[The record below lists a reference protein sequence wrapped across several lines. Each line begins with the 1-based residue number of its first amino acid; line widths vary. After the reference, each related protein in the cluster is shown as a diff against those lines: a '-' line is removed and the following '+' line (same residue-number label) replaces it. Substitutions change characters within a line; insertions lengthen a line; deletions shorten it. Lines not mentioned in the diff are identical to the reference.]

1 MIPYANYIKIGL
13 VIIVLLGFFSAGWS
27 VRNRD
32 FMDYKQGVEIA
43 AKEQEAKVESIQ
55 KQHELVTKG
64 ISDEYDAKL
73 AAVRNYY
80 KSTSVWNNNGG
91 SKTSGL
97 SAAPSAADVATAY
110 NLLAEQCA
118 ETTAQTIALQDWV
131 KAQIGIK

>member
-73 AAVRNYY
+73 ALIRQYYSNGVRQPN
-80 KSTSVWNNNGG
+80 SSSV
-91 SKTSGL
+91 SSL
-97 SAAPSAADVATAY
+97 SNTASIANAATAY
-110 NLLAEQCA
+110 NQLASDCAATTLQTVTLQQWVNEQ
-118 ETTAQTIALQDWV
+118 LSV
-131 KAQIGIK
+131 K

>member
-64 ISDEYDAKL
+64 IQDEYDAKL
-73 AAVRNYY
+73 ALLRQYYANGVRQPNSGSVSNL
-80 KSTSVWNNNGG
+80 STTASIAN
-91 SKTSGL
+91 
-97 SAAPSAADVATAY
+97 ATAAY
-110 NLLAEQCA
+110 SELVGNCAKTTLQLVELQKWLNEQM
-118 ETTAQTIALQDWV
+118 
-131 KAQIGIK
+131 GIK

>member
-64 ISDEYDAKL
+64 IQDEYDAKL
-73 AAVRNYY
+73 DLIRNYY
-80 KSTSVWNNNGG
+80 ANGMRQPNSSGVSNLST
-91 SKTSGL
+91 TSSL
-97 SAAPSAADVATAY
+97 ANANTAY
-110 NLLAEQCA
+110 AELIGQCA
-118 ETTAQTIALQDWV
+118 ETTQQLVSLQEWING
-131 KAQIGIK
+131 QLGIK